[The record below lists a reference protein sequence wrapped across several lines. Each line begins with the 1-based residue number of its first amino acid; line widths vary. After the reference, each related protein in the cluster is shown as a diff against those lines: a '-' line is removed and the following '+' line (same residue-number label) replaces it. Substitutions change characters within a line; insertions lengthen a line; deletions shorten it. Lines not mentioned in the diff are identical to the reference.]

1 MILANL
7 SISPSLSL
15 LHVKP
20 RTSAKPTASTTAKN
34 SRRVGVGVGAGSL
47 SPLLSPAS
55 FLFPSRALCC
65 ECGCGV
71 ASHALCELWVR
82 ERWPEE
88 LAGEEE
94 EEEEDDELSFAMCCY
109 VGKATKIFLCLAAA
123 LIVVGLV
130 LGFGLAHRTWGE
142 RKVQPDCRWPD
153 CQLQPTYGGGGGGDP
168 LPATSGAGAGGV
180 DTPPGVPL
188 TEPAV
193 AAFPGVASASSAAPP
208 TASMPYLGPPSPF
221 AVGLAPAHG

>member
-1 MILANL
+1 MILTNL

-34 SRRVGVGVGAGSL
+34 ARRVGVGAGSL
-47 SPLLSPAS
+47 SSLI
-55 FLFPSRALCC
+55 LFPSRALCC

-82 ERWPEE
+82 ERWPDE
-88 LAGEEE
+88 LAGEE

-153 CQLQPTYGGGGGGDP
+153 CQLQPAYGGGGGGGDP
-168 LPATSGAGAGGV
+168 LPATSGAG

>member
-1 MILANL
+1 MILTNL

-34 SRRVGVGVGAGSL
+34 ARRVGVGAGSL
-47 SPLLSPAS
+47 SSLI
-55 FLFPSRALCC
+55 LFPSRALCC

-82 ERWPEE
+82 ERWPDE
-88 LAGEEE
+88 LAGEE

-153 CQLQPTYGGGGGGDP
+153 CQLQPAYGGGGGGGDP
-168 LPATSGAGAGGV
+168 LRPPPAPVTRR
-180 DTPPGVPL
+180 
-188 TEPAV
+188 PA
-193 AAFPGVASASSAAPP
+193 SR
-208 TASMPYLGPPSPF
+208 
-221 AVGLAPAHG
+221 